1 MQAFAVI
8 CLGILQGGL
17 YFSSYFPQY
26 QPDHSNS
33 KYLCLLGYDARERY
47 IGYYDRNS
55 RYGVRNDH
63 NPQVCRLGMAVAYIS
78 IILSLL
84 MLCKES
90 LKKTTNVMPTL
101 TPLGANFPTTRLLVA
116 IAMLLLWLASL
127 IYSLWGWIV
136 VNKRLKR
143 YYGERDPSD
152 IRAAGAFYIIF
163 HTLSAMSWVILV
175 FTLCI
180 GCLQYLD
187 FLETGLCC
195 HSDQTKDDDVASA

>member
-8 CLGILQGGL
+8 CLGILQGGF
-17 YFSSYFPQY
+17 YYSSYFPQY
-26 QPDHSNS
+26 QPDGHSNS
-33 KYLCLLGYDARERY
+33 KYFCLLGFDIRV
-47 IGYYDRNS
+47 GYYDRYS

-116 IAMLLLWLASL
+116 IAVLLLWLASL
-127 IYSLWGWIV
+127 IYSFWGWIV
-136 VNKRLKR
+136 LNNNLTYFVHNDK
-143 YYGERDPSD
+143 SD
-152 IRAAGAFYIIF
+152 IKAAGAFYIIF
-163 HTLSAMSWVILV
+163 HTLSVMSWVIFL
-175 FTLCI
+175 FTFCI
-180 GCLQYLD
+180 RCLQYFD

-195 HSDQTKDDDVASA
+195 LGNQTKDDDVASA